1 MPDRVSVPSSDFIRN
16 VGYWQNEALRRPVRI
31 THHGRERLVLTTPDE
46 FDARRQGDHAARFET
61 EVVLENLQD
70 GYCAFD
76 AALRLTRANRAAE
89 ALIGRTRDAL
99 RGASVAEAFPQP
111 FASMLEE
118 KLVSVIHARR
128 PEVFAATLNGGAL
141 GMRAFPLGGGA
152 GVLLGGRTDAHDQR
166 MAQRA
171 GASA

>member
-111 FASMLEE
+111 FAAVLQE
-118 KLVSVIHARR
+118 KLVSVIRARR
-128 PEVFAATLNGGAL
+128 PEVFAATLNGGGL
-141 GMRAFPLGGGA
+141 GMRAFPIGGGA
-152 GVLLGGRTDAHDQR
+152 GVLFAAGADAHDQHT
-166 MAQRA
+166 AQRA
-171 GASA
+171 SASA